1 MKQSSKNGE
10 PKKKKKYQTGD
21 DLNIHDS
28 AVYLRNQVDKIIRQK
43 DTLEI
48 QAILTTLC
56 NDELL
61 IPDEDMIN
69 SLVEGKDDN
78 AILPRN
84 LVKIW
89 SDILSMI
96 SQAGF
101 LPNLLDKLTN
111 TQFEDPF
118 SKRVSEA
125 WISRILAQV
134 SKKTGEFFLIH
145 YFF

>member
-1 MKQSSKNGE
+1 MRNLKHSSKNGE
-10 PKKKKKYQTGD
+10 PKKKKKYQPGD

-43 DTLEI
+43 NVLEI
-48 QAILTTLC
+48 QAIITTLC

-61 IPDEDMIN
+61 IPDEEMIK
-69 SLVEGKDDN
+69 SLVEGKDDS
-78 AILPRN
+78 IVLPRN

-96 SQAGF
+96 SQAGC
-101 LPNLLDKLTN
+101 LPNLLEKLTN

-118 SKRVSEA
+118 SKRVSDA
-125 WISRILAQV
+125 WISRILAQI
-134 SKKTGEFFLIH
+134 SKKTGEF
-145 YFF
+145 YFI